1 MEEFSVT
8 AIVLNSFNYRE
19 KDKILHLFSLELGN
33 ISAILKGVVS
43 PKAKLKFAGQ
53 PFCFAKF
60 ELVKS
65 NEFYIV
71 KNVDLIDAFFDLTT
85 DYHNFLF
92 ATSMLEICNHILKP
106 GIISEGLF
114 VTLLKTLKNIV
125 YSNIDIKLAVTKFY
139 LILLELMGYKL
150 NFDKCDN
157 CNMSIVGDVRFDLNS
172 GSFRCKNCSSGE
184 DVSRQDFNNLKFIDF
199 TDIDRLHT
207 LKIGDNS
214 MNNVVRIIINN
225 VCRRLNYN
233 FKSFKIDDVL

>member
-33 ISAILKGVVS
+33 ISAILKGVAS

-60 ELVKS
+60 DLVKS
-65 NEFYIV
+65 NEFYVV
-71 KNVDLIDAFFDLTT
+71 KNVDLIDAFFDLTA
-85 DYHNFLF
+85 DYENFLF
-92 ATSMLEICNHILKP
+92 ATSMLEVCNHILKP

-125 YSNIDIKLAVTKFY
+125 YNNIDIKLSIIKFY

-157 CNMSIVGDVRFDLNS
+157 CNMSMIGEIRFDLNS
-172 GSFRCKNCSSGE
+172 GAFRCRACSSGE
-184 DVSRQDFNNLKFIDF
+184 DVSKQDFINLKFINS

-207 LKIGDNS
+207 LKIGYES
-214 MNNVVRIIINN
+214 INNIVKIIINN
-225 VCRRLNYN
+225 VCRRLNYS
-233 FKSFKIDDVL
+233 FKSFKIDDVI

>member
-1 MEEFSVT
+1 MEEFGVT

-33 ISAILKGVVS
+33 ISAILKGVGS

-60 ELVKS
+60 DLVKS
-65 NEFYIV
+65 NELYVV
-71 KNVDLIDAFFDLTT
+71 KNVDLIDAFFDLTA

-125 YSNIDIKLAVTKFY
+125 YNDVNIKLSITKFY

-157 CNMSIVGDVRFDLNS
+157 CGMSIIGDIRFNLES
-172 GSFRCKNCSSGE
+172 GTFRCRGCSSGE
-184 DVSRQDFNNLKFIDF
+184 DVSKQIFTNLKFIDN

-207 LKIGDNS
+207 LKINDSVLNDI
-214 MNNVVRIIINN
+214 VELVINN
-225 VCRRLNYN
+225 VCRRLNYL
-233 FKSFKIDDVL
+233 FKSFKVDDVI